1 MRNLLRNKFIVI
13 GGTIILIM
21 VLIAIFAPFLTQY
34 EFGELDMA
42 NRNTPP
48 GPGHIMGTDRYGRD
62 VWTRIAYGS
71 RISLTVSI
79 FSVAIAIV
87 FGSILGILSGYL
99 KGTFDFVMGR
109 IIDVMMAFPA
119 LLLSMIIG
127 VALGASVRNMCIT
140 IGVPLIPIFF
150 RVARGSTSSVGE
162 RTFIMASK
170 SMGSGRFRTMMWHVL
185 PNVLP
190 QIFVVLSSG
199 IGGAILA
206 EASLGFLG
214 LGIPQPTP
222 SWGLVVN
229 EGKTLMFTAPWTT
242 AFSGLFIALTIL
254 GFNLLGDGLRDHLDP
269 KLKSLEN

>member
-1 MRNLLRNKFIVI
+1 MRNILKNKFIVI

-21 VLIAIFAPFLTQY
+21 VLIAIFAPLITNY
-34 EFGELDMA
+34 EFGEIDMGS
-42 NRNTPP
+42 RNMPP
-48 GPGHIMGTDRYGRD
+48 SAEHIMGTDRYGRD
-62 VWTRIAYGS
+62 VWTRIAYGA
-71 RISLTVSI
+71 RVSLTVSI
-79 FSVAIAIV
+79 VSVAIAIV
-87 FGSILGILSGYL
+87 FGSILGILAGFL
-99 KGTFDFVMGR
+99 KGKFDFIMGR
-109 IIDVMMAFPA
+109 VIDVMMAFPS

-127 VALGASVRNMCIT
+127 VALGASVQNMCIT
-140 IGVPLIPIFF
+140 IGVPLIPIFY
-150 RVARGSTSSVGE
+150 RVARGSTLNVGE
-162 RTFIMASK
+162 RTFIMASR
-170 SMGSGRFRTMMWHVL
+170 SMGSRRIRTMMWHIL

-242 AFSGLFIALTIL
+242 AFAGLFIALTIL

-269 KLKSLEN
+269 KLKSLEA